1 VAWLIQT
8 PVRPQTT
15 LAVPVLSNA
24 TRGESNSATGPEI
37 FEEVEKLAPELFEK
51 LANTSYKG
59 AAGVDRESG
68 TAQVISI
75 WLGWVGFTAICGWKA
90 GKAGETVIAIAGEP
104 KLVPLAELVER
115 RNLIPAVLSTHA
127 RLRLPFAS
135 TTIVGKEALLAE
147 FVVTFV
153 MLKP

>member
-1 VAWLIQT
+1 ML
-8 PVRPQTT
+8 
-15 LAVPVLSNA
+15 
-24 TRGESNSATGPEI
+24 
-37 FEEVEKLAPELFEK
+37 EEVAKLAPELFEK

-59 AAGVDRESG
+59 AVGVDRESG

-115 RNLIPAVLSTHA
+115 RNLIPAVLSTQA
-127 RLRLPFAS
+127 RFRLPLAS
-135 TTIVGKEALLAE
+135 TTIVGKEALLAVL
-147 FVVTFV
+147 FVRFVTA
-153 MLKP
+153 KP